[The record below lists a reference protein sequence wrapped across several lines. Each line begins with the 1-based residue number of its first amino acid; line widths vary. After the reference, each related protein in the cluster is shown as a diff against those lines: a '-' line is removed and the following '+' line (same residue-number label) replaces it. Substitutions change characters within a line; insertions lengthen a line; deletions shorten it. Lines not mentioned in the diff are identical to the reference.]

1 MDAYELI
8 ESREPNGQPQLWST
22 PDRTRWFACWSQQSN
37 GRLYFHFT
45 DDETEARDWYSRTSK
60 SGFGS
65 FVLDN
70 TTQTES
76 SVTML
81 LVSAY
86 DWLAIA
92 LTATEQRFG
101 VYDTEQEALGALNV

>member
-1 MDAYELI
+1 MDDTTI
-8 ESREPNGQPQLWST
+8 TDSR
-22 PDRTRWFACWSQQSN
+22 
-37 GRLYFHFT
+37 
-45 DDETEARDWYSRTSK
+45 
-60 SGFGS
+60 
-65 FVLDN
+65 V
-70 TTQTES
+70 
-76 SVTML
+76 VML